1 MLAYIYTTFMKNTIN
16 SSYTIDFASNSIRI
30 ITTTSKQGSY
40 CYYE

>member
-1 MLAYIYTTFMKNTIN
+1 MFAYTYTAFKRNTIN
-16 SSYTIDFASNSIRI
+16 CRFTIDFASNSIRI